1 MRAATATAATS
12 TTAAAVPARD
22 GDARRRRATRRRDVA
37 LSAMKAD
44 DATSRRA
51 TSAAAALTMAMA
63 MATTTSALPARAHAD
78 RRTVVRREIKRE
90 DFESLRDFER
100 ARSGERASASAKD
113 FERGIPVTLSSSSEG
128 DDESA
133 MMYTEPP
140 RRATTGRKGSFDA
153 RRAASAAFQWSV
165 IGGVVY
171 SVRRAQRRSEDVSKN
186 LARRFAYADAEPTAL
201 VGTRWRV
208 YADIGRES
216 GTWMPPAWG
225 RSGMRLVCPIAI
237 EFKDDGVVE
246 PIATGAFTPTKFEAG
261 TWSMDGDTLRFNL
274 KMVGGLRRGDIEF
287 GEESLYFKTLAWGDK
302 VSANKGR
309 MLVNQ
314 TRFLIRREW
323 RSVGTFKTERIDADE
338 DAGAQLVPPM
348 RVRVP
353 E

>member
-1 MRAATATAATS
+1 M
-12 TTAAAVPARD
+12 V
-22 GDARRRRATRRRDVA
+22 
-37 LSAMKAD
+37 
-44 DATSRRA
+44 
-51 TSAAAALTMAMA
+51 TMAA
-63 MATTTSALPARAHAD
+63 PVARAYTD

-100 ARSGERASASAKD
+100 ARSGERASESVTGL
-113 FERGIPVTLSSSSEG
+113 ERGIPVTLSSSN
-128 DDESA
+128 DDENEGS
-133 MMYTEPP
+133 MLYTEPP
-140 RRATTGRKGSFDA
+140 RRAMEKKKGPFDA

-165 IGGVVY
+165 IGGVVF

-208 YADIGRES
+208 FADIGRES

-225 RSGMRLVCPIAI
+225 QSGMRLVCPIAI

-246 PIATGAFTPTKFEAG
+246 PIATGAFTPTTFEAG
-261 TWSMDGDTLRFNL
+261 TWSVDGDTLRFNL

-287 GEESLYFKTLAWGDK
+287 GEELLYFKTLAWGDR

-323 RSVGTFKTERIDADE
+323 RSVGTFKTERIAADE